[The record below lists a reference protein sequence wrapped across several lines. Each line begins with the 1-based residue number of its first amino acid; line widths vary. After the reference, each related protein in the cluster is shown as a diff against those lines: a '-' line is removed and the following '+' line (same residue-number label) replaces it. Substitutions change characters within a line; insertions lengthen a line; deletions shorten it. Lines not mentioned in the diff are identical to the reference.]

1 MKARILFAGDFRWG
15 SGSSHVI
22 AEYVRVAEAWEAEVR
37 VSYALGSHDDQI
49 TRLLPYE
56 ADLRWATHL
65 VIVLEGNPFLD
76 QRSMDMAER
85 AVPAHRRLVIDADGR
100 SLPLMRVGL
109 DDNHS
114 PHGADAWA
122 RQFELAACPA
132 VCPRLGFSEPSR
144 TVVPF
149 SYFGM
154 PPAPDVTAQ
163 PCGLRYV
170 GANWWRFDALVAV
183 VRAFRQVDARS
194 RVEVC
199 GRYWDGELRPGYE
212 AATTATIELLDRLG
226 VVVCPPVR
234 FGHVV
239 SSMSGA
245 VVSPVL
251 VRPVLSALGLV
262 TPRVFETMSAR
273 TIPLFMRRDAA
284 IADVT
289 GRDGL
294 LCLGD
299 DAAEDMVRILA
310 DVPGYRAIAD
320 DLRAEMYE
328 AYRYQSVFG
337 RLLECLL

>member
-1 MKARILFAGDFRWG
+1 MKARVLFAGDFRWG

-22 AEYVRVAEAWEAEVR
+22 AEYARVAGSWGAEVR
-37 VSYALGSHDDQI
+37 VSYTLGSHDDQI

-56 ADLRWATHL
+56 VDLRWATHI

-76 QRSMDMAER
+76 QRLMDMVQR
-85 AVPAHRRLVIDADGR
+85 AVPSHRRLVIDADGR

-122 RQFELAACPA
+122 RQFELAACPI
-132 VCPRLGFSEPSR
+132 VCPRLGSSASSP

-154 PPAPDVTAQ
+154 PPTPDVTAQ

-170 GANWWRFDALVAV
+170 GANWWRFEALVTV
-183 VRAFRQVDARS
+183 VRAFRQADARS

-199 GRYWDGELRPGYE
+199 GRYWDGERRTGYE
-212 AATTATIELLDRLG
+212 AATTTITELLDRLG
-226 VVVCPPVR
+226 VVVRPPVP

-239 SSMSGA
+239 STMSGA

-262 TPRVFETMSAR
+262 TPRVFETISAL

-299 DAAEDMVRILA
+299 NAADDMLRILD

-328 AYRYQSVFG
+328 AYHYEAVFG
-337 RLLECLL
+337 RLLEFLL

>member
-22 AEYVRVAEAWEAEVR
+22 AEYVRVAGARGAEVR
-37 VSYALGSHDDQI
+37 VSYALGSHDDRVP
-49 TRLLPYE
+49 RLLPYE
-56 ADLRWATHL
+56 ADLQWATHL

-76 QRSMDMAER
+76 QRSMDIVER
-85 AVPAHRRLVIDADGR
+85 AVPPHRRLVIDADGH
-100 SLPLMRVGL
+100 SLPLLRVGI
-109 DDNHS
+109 DDNRG
-114 PHGADAWA
+114 PHGSDAWA
-122 RQFELAACPA
+122 RQFELAACQA
-132 VCPRLGFSEPSR
+132 ICPRLGSGGSSS
-144 TVVPF
+144 TALPF

-154 PPAPDVTAQ
+154 PPSPDTVAQ
-163 PCGLRYV
+163 TCRLRYV

-183 VRAFRQVDARS
+183 VRAFRQVDPRS

-199 GRYWDGELRPGYE
+199 GRYWDGELRRGHE
-212 AATTATIELLDRLG
+212 AATTADSELLDRLG
-226 VVVCPPVR
+226 VVVRPPVP
-234 FGHVV
+234 FGTVV
-239 SSMSGA
+239 SSMSQA

-273 TIPLFMRRDAA
+273 TIPLFMRGDAA
-284 IADVT
+284 IANVT

-299 DAAEDMVRILA
+299 DAADDMARILG
-310 DVPGYRAIAD
+310 DVAAHQAIAD
-320 DLRAEMYE
+320 DLRTDMYE
-328 AYRYQSVFG
+328 TYCYEAVFE